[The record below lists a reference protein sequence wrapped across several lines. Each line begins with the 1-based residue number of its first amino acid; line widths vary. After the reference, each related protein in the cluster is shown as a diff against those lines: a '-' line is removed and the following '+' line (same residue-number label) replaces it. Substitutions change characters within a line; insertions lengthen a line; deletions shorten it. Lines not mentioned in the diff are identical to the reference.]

1 MSCSREQK
9 QVSFGEIAKR
19 LNDGTVEADSARLD
33 DLTQLA
39 RVRAV
44 KAVGFERELK
54 RLQEKLGAN
63 HERVA
68 TLKAKI
74 EINQA
79 LRHDIDLGISRAATP
94 TVKSDADTWTLQ
106 GYVRDRDGKG
116 AANMT
121 IGLYDDKQQWL
132 RELGHDCTDKNGYF
146 ELCYKRPK
154 KVDAVEAASVTP
166 PDVFI
171 HVSDKQGA
179 VVHRDQQALTPTF
192 GRVDYREIVIGDG
205 EGCAAPE
212 RDGGT
217 VTRASGTAARTGRFL
232 GNSNTHEIHDTKNVT
247 KRCLIDD
254 IKPEYRVAFKTEK
267 EALAAGFDRCA
278 FCFGKDKSER

>member
-1 MSCSREQK
+1 M
-9 QVSFGEIAKR
+9 
-19 LNDGTVEADSARLD
+19 
-33 DLTQLA
+33 
-39 RVRAV
+39 
-44 KAVGFERELK
+44 
-54 RLQEKLGAN
+54 LGAN
-63 HERVA
+63 HERVTA
-68 TLKAKI
+68 LKAKMDA
-74 EINQA
+74 NLD
-79 LRHDIDLGISRAATP
+79 LRRDLDIGVSRAATP
-94 TVKSDADTWTLQ
+94 AVKADADAWTLR
-106 GYVRDRDGKG
+106 GHVRDRAGKG
-116 AANMT
+116 VANMT

-179 VVHRDQQALTPTF
+179 TVHRDRQALTPTF
-192 GRVDYREIVIGDG
+192 GRVDYREIVIGDEG
-205 EGCAAPE
+205 GCAPPPE
-212 RDGGT
+212 RDGETTPRTGT
-217 VTRASGTAARTGRFL
+217 NTRTGRYL
-232 GNSNTHEIHDTKNVT
+232 GNSNKHEVHDTKNAT
-247 KRCLIDD
+247 DRCQIDK